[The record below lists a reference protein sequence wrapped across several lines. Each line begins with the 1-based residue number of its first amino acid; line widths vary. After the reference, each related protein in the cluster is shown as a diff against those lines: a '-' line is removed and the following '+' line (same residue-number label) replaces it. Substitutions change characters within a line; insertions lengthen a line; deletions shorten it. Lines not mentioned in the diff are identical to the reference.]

1 MYRLAICR
9 PSNSIS
15 ACARSHIG
23 NVTLLVA
30 LLRDHLKVVGPQAY
44 LESHVAGA
52 EDLSLGVVHCQDGR
66 VGLEELTQ
74 GHDGEW

>member
-1 MYRLAICR
+1 
-9 PSNSIS
+9 
-15 ACARSHIG
+15 
-23 NVTLLVA
+23 